1 MDFQVLRNLFILILG
16 ALIVNSPAWAA
27 PGTLTETTTAAPSLS
42 ATLDGTD
49 LQPTYTLP
57 ITVADSRT
65 GANAN
70 GWNLTITSTQFKTT
84 GGATLP
90 ATASSITS
98 VTSACAIIGC
108 TLPTNTVAYPVALP
122 AAAVAPAAVK
132 FVNAA
137 SQTGTGSIT
146 VTPTVRVTVPANS
159 FTGSYS
165 STITLAVVA
174 GP

>member
-1 MDFQVLRNLFILILG
+1 MVRDVRRHLLTLALA
-16 ALIVNSPAWAA
+16 ALIVVSPASAA
-27 PGTLTETTTAAPSLS
+27 GTLTETTTAAPTLS
-42 ATLDGTD
+42 ATLNGTN

-57 ITVADSRT
+57 ITVADTRT

-70 GWNLTITSTQFKTT
+70 GWNLTITSTQFKTS
-84 GGATLP
+84 GGTTLP
-90 ATASSITS
+90 TSASS
-98 VTSACAIIGC
+98 VTSFASACVIIGC
-108 TLPTNTVAYPVALP
+108 ILPTNSVAYPVAVP
-122 AAAVAPAAVK
+122 AAAVAPTAVK

-137 SQTGTGSIT
+137 NGTGTGTIT
-146 VTPTVRVTVPANS
+146 VTPTVQVAVPANS

>member
-1 MDFQVLRNLFILILG
+1 MRRHLLTLALA
-16 ALIVNSPAWAA
+16 ALIVVSPASAA
-27 PGTLTETTTAAPSLS
+27 GTLTETTTASPTLS
-42 ATLDGTD
+42 ATLNGTN

-57 ITVADSRT
+57 ITVADTRNGSS
-65 GANAN
+65 AN

-90 ATASSITS
+90 TNASS
-98 VTSACAIIGC
+98 VTSVASACVLVGC
-108 TLPTNTVAYPVALP
+108 TLPTNSVPYPVAIP
-122 AAAVAPAAVK
+122 AAAVAPTAVK

-137 SQTGTGSIT
+137 NGTGTGTIS
-146 VTPTVRVTVPANS
+146 VTPTVQVTVPANS